1 LGRSIVVPT
10 RKETGIHVAWTT
22 ISYRSVLMIVVA
34 LLALLVLGMYLAF
47 PDATKKGID
56 SAGSFFQGLFAK
68 IGGSGKGNSNTGVT
82 PGQQQAHFTN
92 IDGAVKVKKAASN
105 SWVNA
110 DYSLPLE
117 KGDVVQTSSEGV
129 AKVVFADGTNYTVK
143 QDSLIVIE
151 ENSLNE
157 SQQTKVAVQV
167 TTGTVDLT
175 TATYKQG
182 SSSSVRVAGAEA
194 HFSPESSAEVR
205 NDPRADEQQILVK
218 KGSGEVQRGEE
229 VVTLGGYEKVSFK
242 SDSKQMTK
250 EKEIAPPTLMSPSNM
265 LPIFGGP
272 SQTVVFEWTP
282 VTNARNY
289 HLRVSR
295 NPFFSSV
302 VMEKRVAVTQIKASG
317 LAEGPY
323 YWVVQAVDAQ
333 GKESVES
340 EKNRFQIIA
349 KGAENA
355 GLALQIEPF
364 IQHGH
369 VMEIKGCTEPGAR
382 VLVNSEEVPLVG
394 PDGCFDY
401 FTSPLPNG
409 ENVITLT
416 AQNAK
421 GAVNTQTKKVVIQ

>member
-1 LGRSIVVPT
+1 MLILVG
-10 RKETGIHVAWTT
+10 
-22 ISYRSVLMIVVA
+22 
-34 LLALLVLGMYLAF
+34 LLALVCAGMYFMF
-47 PDATKKGID
+47 PDASRRGLE
-56 SAGSFFQGLFAK
+56 SAGGFLQGILGK
-68 IGGSGKGNSNTGVT
+68 LGGSGKMNTEKGLRT
-82 PGQQQAHFTN
+82 GQQQAHFTN
-92 IDGAVKVKKAASN
+92 IDGSVKVKKASSN

-175 TATYKQG
+175 TATYRQG

-205 NDPRADEQQILVK
+205 NDPRADEHQILVK
-218 KGSGEVQRGEE
+218 KGSGEVQRGDE

-242 SDSKQMTK
+242 VDDKQMSK
-250 EKEIAPPTLMSPSNM
+250 EKEIAPPTLMNPANM

-272 SQTVVFEWTP
+272 TQMAVFEWTP
-282 VTNARNY
+282 VSNAKTY

-302 VMEKRVAVTQIKASG
+302 VLEQHVAVTQVKVSG

-323 YWVVQAVDAQ
+323 YWVVQAADAN
-333 GKESVES
+333 GRESSES

-349 KGAENA
+349 KGAPDV
-355 GLALQIEPF
+355 GLALDLEPF
-364 IQHGH
+364 FQHGH
-369 VMEIKGCTEPGAR
+369 VIEIKGRTEPGAR
-382 VLVNSEEVPLVG
+382 VMVNGEEVPLVG
-394 PDGCFDY
+394 NDGRFDY

-409 ENVITLT
+409 ENVITIT

-421 GAVNTQTKKVVIQ
+421 GAVNTQTKKIVIQ

>member
-1 LGRSIVVPT
+1 MPGK
-10 RKETGIHVAWTT
+10 KESGIHVAWTT
-22 ISYRSVLMIVVA
+22 ITYRSVLMVVVG
-34 LLALLVLGMYLAF
+34 LLALAVLVMYLMF
-47 PDATKKGID
+47 PDATKRGVD
-56 SAGSFFQGLFAK
+56 TAGSLLQGLFDRL
-68 IGGSGKGNSNTGVT
+68 GSGGRPNIPPGAAI
-82 PGQQQAHFTN
+82 GQQQAHFTN
-92 IDGAVKVKKAASN
+92 IDGSVKVKKAASN

-167 TTGTVDLT
+167 TTGTVDLA
-175 TATYKQG
+175 TATFKQG

-194 HFSPESSAEVR
+194 RLSPQSSAEVR
-205 NDPRADEQQILVK
+205 NDPRADEHQILVT
-218 KGSGEVQRGEE
+218 KGTGEVRRGDE

-242 SDSKQMTK
+242 ADSTQMTK
-250 EKEIAPPTLMSPSNM
+250 EKEIAPPTLMNPANM

-272 SQTVVFEWTP
+272 SQTVQFEWTP
-282 VTNARNY
+282 VTNARTY
-289 HLRVSR
+289 HVRISR

-302 VMEKRVAVTQIKASG
+302 VMEKRTPVTQLKVSG
-317 LAEGPY
+317 LNEGPY

-333 GKESVES
+333 GKESSES

-349 KGAENA
+349 KGASDLSLRLE
-355 GLALQIEPF
+355 LEPF

-369 VMEIKGCTEPGAR
+369 VIEIKGCTEPGAR
-382 VLVNSEEVPLVG
+382 VLVNGEEVPLIG
-394 PDGCFDY
+394 SDGCFDH

-409 ENVITLT
+409 ESVIAIT

-421 GAVNTQTKKVVIQ
+421 GAVNTVTKKIVIQ

>member
-1 LGRSIVVPT
+1 MLVAAIV
-10 RKETGIHVAWTT
+10 A
-22 ISYRSVLMIVVA
+22 VA
-34 LLALLVLGMYLAF
+34 LLVMYFTF
-47 PDATKKGID
+47 PDVTKKGMD
-56 SAGSFFQGLFAK
+56 SAGNFLQGLFDR
-68 IGGSGKGNSNTGVT
+68 IGGGKGGAKPAVAS
-82 PGQQQAHFTN
+82 GQQQAHFTN
-92 IDGAVKVKKAASN
+92 IDGTVKVKKAASN
-105 SWVNA
+105 TWVNA

-194 HFSPESSAEVR
+194 RISPESAAEVR
-205 NDPRADEQQILVK
+205 NDPRADQSQILVT

-229 VVTLGGYEKVSFK
+229 TVTLGGYEKVSFK

-250 EKEIAPPTLMSPSNM
+250 EKEIAPPILMNPSNM

-272 SQTVVFEWTP
+272 SQSVQFEWTP
-282 VTNARNY
+282 VSNARNY
-289 HLRVSR
+289 HIRISR

-302 VMEKRVAVTQIKASG
+302 VLDKKTPVTQFKVAG
-317 LAEGPY
+317 LSEGAY
-323 YWVVQAVDAQ
+323 YWVVQAMDTQ
-333 GKESVES
+333 GKESAES

-349 KGAENA
+349 KGAPDL
-355 GLALQIEPF
+355 GLRLELEPF

-369 VMEIKGCTEPGAR
+369 VIEIRGCTEPEAR

-394 PDGCFDY
+394 ADGCFDY

-409 ENVITLT
+409 ENVITVT
-416 AQNAK
+416 AQNSR
-421 GAVNTQTKKVVIQ
+421 GAVSTQTRKIGI

>member
-1 LGRSIVVPT
+1 MPAK
-10 RKETGIHVAWTT
+10 KEPGIHVAWTT
-22 ISYRSVLMIVVA
+22 ITYRSVLMAILAVVA
-34 LLALLVLGMYLAF
+34 AASLVTYFLF
-47 PDATKKGID
+47 PDTAKRGMDT
-56 SAGSFFQGLFAK
+56 AGSFFHGLLER
-68 IGGSGKGNSNTGVT
+68 IGGSGRPGPTGVVA
-82 PGQQQAHFTN
+82 GQQQAHFTN
-92 IDGAVKVKKAASN
+92 IDGTVKVKKAASN

-110 DYSLPLE
+110 DYTLPLE

-157 SQQTKVAVQV
+157 SQQTRVAVQV
-167 TTGTVDLT
+167 TTGTVDLA

-194 HFSPESSAEVR
+194 RLSPESSAEVR
-205 NDPRADEQQILVK
+205 NDPRADEHEILVK
-218 KGSGEVQRGEE
+218 KGSGEVQRGDE
-229 VVTLGGYEKVSFK
+229 VVNLGGYEKVSFK
-242 SDSKQMTK
+242 ADSKQMTK
-250 EKEIAPPTLMSPSNM
+250 AKEIAPPTLISPANM

-272 SQTVVFEWTP
+272 SQTIQFEWTP
-282 VTNARNY
+282 VTNARAY
-289 HLRVSR
+289 HVRVSR

-302 VMEKRVAVTQIKASG
+302 VMEKRTPVTQLKVSG
-317 LAEGPY
+317 LSEGAY

-333 GKESVES
+333 SKESADS

-349 KGAENA
+349 RGAPDRGMRLE
-355 GLALQIEPF
+355 LEPF

-369 VMEIKGCTEPGAR
+369 VIEIRGCTETGAR
-382 VLVNSEEVPLVG
+382 VLINGEEVPLVG

-401 FTSPLPNG
+401 FTPPLPNG
-409 ENVITLT
+409 ESLITIT

-421 GAVNTQTKKVVIQ
+421 GAVNTQTKKIVIQ

>member
-1 LGRSIVVPT
+1 VPAK
-10 RKETGIHVAWTT
+10 KESGIHVAWTT
-22 ISYRSVLMIVVA
+22 ISYRSVLMLVVSI
-34 LLALLVLGMYLAF
+34 LAAVVLGMYLMF
-47 PDATKKGID
+47 PDATRRGID
-56 SAGSFFQGLFAK
+56 SAGSFFQGLFDQ
-68 IGGSGKGNSNTGVT
+68 IGGSGSANTQPGVAT
-82 PGQQQAHFTN
+82 GQQQAHFTN
-92 IDGAVKVKKAASN
+92 IDGTVKVKKAASN

-194 HFSPESSAEVR
+194 RLSPESSAEVR
-205 NDPRADEQQILVK
+205 NDPRADEHQILVT
-218 KGSGEVQRGEE
+218 KGTGEVRRGDE

-242 SDSKQMTK
+242 ADSPQMTK
-250 EKEIAPPTLMSPSNM
+250 EKEIAPPTLMNPANM

-272 SQTVVFEWTP
+272 SQTVQFEWTP
-282 VTNARNY
+282 VTNARTY

-302 VMEKRVAVTQIKASG
+302 VLDKKVVVPQLKVSG
-317 LAEGPY
+317 LSEGPY

-333 GKESVES
+333 GKESGES

-349 KGAENA
+349 KGATDA
-355 GLALQIEPF
+355 ALALEIEPF
-364 IQHGH
+364 FQHGH
-369 VMEIKGCTEPGAR
+369 VIEIKGRTEPGAR
-382 VLVNSEEVPLVG
+382 VMVNGEEVPLVG
-394 PDGCFDY
+394 ADGRFDY
-401 FTSPLPNG
+401 FTSPFPNG
-409 ENVITLT
+409 ENVITIT

-421 GAVNTQTKKVVIQ
+421 GAVNTQTKKIVIQ

>member
-1 LGRSIVVPT
+1 MPAK
-10 RKETGIHVAWTT
+10 KEPGIHVAWTT
-22 ISYRSVLMIVVA
+22 ISYRSVLMLVVTI
-34 LLALLVLGMYLAF
+34 LAAVVLGMYLMF
-47 PDATKKGID
+47 PDASKRGME
-56 SAGSFFQGLFAK
+56 SAGSLLQGLFDK
-68 IGGSGKGNSNTGVT
+68 IGGSGKPRPQPGTVA
-82 PGQQQAHFTN
+82 GQQQAHFTN
-92 IDGAVKVKKAASN
+92 IDGTVKVKKAASN

-194 HFSPESSAEVR
+194 RLSPESSAEVR
-205 NDPRADEQQILVK
+205 NDPRADEHQILVT
-218 KGSGEVQRGEE
+218 KGSGEVRRGDE
-229 VVTLGGYEKVSFK
+229 VVNLGGYEKVSFK
-242 SDSKQMTK
+242 ADSPQMIR
-250 EKEIAPPTLMSPSNM
+250 EKEIAPPTLMNPANM

-272 SQTVVFEWTP
+272 SQTIPFEWTP
-282 VTNARNY
+282 VSNARTY
-289 HLRVSR
+289 HVRVSR

-302 VMEKRVAVTQIKASG
+302 VLEKKVVVAQLKVSG
-317 LAEGPY
+317 LSEGAY

-333 GKESVES
+333 GKESAES

-349 KGAENA
+349 KGTSDAA
-355 GLALQIEPF
+355 LALEIEPF
-364 IQHGH
+364 FQHGH
-369 VMEIKGCTEPGAR
+369 VIEIKGRTEPGAR
-382 VLVNSEEVPLVG
+382 VMVNGEEVPLVG
-394 PDGCFDY
+394 NDGSFDY
-401 FTSPLPNG
+401 FTSPFPNG
-409 ENVITLT
+409 ENVITIT
-416 AQNAK
+416 AQNAR
-421 GAVNTQTKKVVIQ
+421 GAVNTQTKKIVIQ

>member
-1 LGRSIVVPT
+1 MVVV
-10 RKETGIHVAWTT
+10 G
-22 ISYRSVLMIVVA
+22 
-34 LLALLVLGMYLAF
+34 LLAALVLGMYLMF
-47 PDATKKGID
+47 PDAARKGMD
-56 SAGSFFQGLFAK
+56 SAGNFLVGLFDK
-68 IGGSGKGNSNTGVT
+68 IGGTGKADNKPGVQS
-82 PGQQQAHFTN
+82 GQQQAHFTN
-92 IDGAVKVKKAASN
+92 IDGTVKVKKAASN

-129 AKVVFADGTNYTVK
+129 AKVVFADGTNYTVR

-194 HFSPESSAEVR
+194 RFSPDSSAEVH
-205 NDPRADEQQILVK
+205 NDPRTDDHQILVK
-218 KGSGEVQRGEE
+218 KGTGEVQRGDE
-229 VVTLGGYEKVSFK
+229 VVVLGGYEKVSFQA
-242 SDSKQMTK
+242 DSKQMAK
-250 EKEIAPPTLMSPSNM
+250 EKVIAPPTLMNPANM

-282 VTNARNY
+282 VTNATTY
-289 HLRVSR
+289 HVRVSR

-302 VMEKRVAVTQIKASG
+302 VLEKKIAATQLKVSG
-317 LAEGPY
+317 LAEGAY
-323 YWVVQAVDAQ
+323 YWVVQAADAK
-333 GKESVES
+333 GKESAES

-349 KGAENA
+349 KGAPDV
-355 GLALQIEPF
+355 GLALELEPF
-364 IQHGH
+364 FQHGH
-369 VMEIKGCTEPGAR
+369 VIEIKGRTEPGAR
-382 VLVNSEEVPLVG
+382 VMVNGEEVPLVSN
-394 PDGCFDY
+394 DGTFDY

-409 ENVITLT
+409 ENVITIT

-421 GAVNTQTKKVVIQ
+421 GAVNTQTKKIVIQ

>member
-1 LGRSIVVPT
+1 MPAK
-10 RKETGIHVAWTT
+10 KESGIHVAWTT
-22 ISYRSVLMIVVA
+22 ISYRSVLMVVVA
-34 LLALLVLGMYLAF
+34 ILAAVVLGMYLMF
-47 PDATKKGID
+47 PDATKRGID
-56 SAGSFFQGLFAK
+56 SAGSFFQGLLEK
-68 IGGSGKGNSNTGVT
+68 IGSSGKASTKPGVAT
-82 PGQQQAHFTN
+82 GQQQAHFTN
-92 IDGAVKVKKAASN
+92 IDGTVKVKKAASN
-105 SWVNA
+105 SYVAA
-110 DYSLPLE
+110 DYSMPLE

-194 HFSPESSAEVR
+194 RLSPESAAEVR
-205 NDPRADEQQILVK
+205 NDPRADEHQILVT
-218 KGSGEVQRGEE
+218 KGSGEVQRGDE
-229 VVTLGGYEKVSFK
+229 VVPLGGYEKVSFK
-242 SDSKQMTK
+242 SDSKQMIK
-250 EKEIAPPTLMSPSNM
+250 EKEIAPPTLVNPANM
-265 LPIFGGP
+265 LPIFGGS
-272 SQTVVFEWTP
+272 SQTVQFEWTP
-282 VTNARNY
+282 VTNARTY
-289 HLRVSR
+289 HVRISR

-302 VMEKRVAVTQIKASG
+302 VMEKRMVVTELKVSG
-317 LAEGPY
+317 LSEGAY

-333 GKESVES
+333 GKESAES

-349 KGAENA
+349 KGAPDL
-355 GLALQIEPF
+355 GLRLELEPF

-369 VMEIKGCTEPGAR
+369 VIEIKGCTEPGAR
-382 VLVNSEEVPLVG
+382 TLVNSEEVPLVG

-409 ENVITLT
+409 ESIITIT

-421 GAVNTQTKKVVIQ
+421 GAVSTQTKKIAI

>member
-1 LGRSIVVPT
+1 MVT
-10 RKETGIHVAWTT
+10 RKESGIHVAWTA
-22 ISYRSVLMIVVA
+22 ISYRSVLIITLS
-34 LLALLVLGMYLAF
+34 LLAVAALGTYFIF
-47 PDATKKGID
+47 PDATKKGMN
-56 SAGSFFQGLFAK
+56 SAGSFFQGLFDK
-68 IGGSGKGNSNTGVT
+68 IGRSGKRNAEKGLT
-82 PGQQQAHFTN
+82 PGQQEAHFTN
-92 IDGAVKVKKAASN
+92 IDGTVKVKKSASN
-105 SWVNA
+105 SWVDA

-194 HFSPESSAEVR
+194 HFSPDSSAEVR
-205 NDPRADEQQILVK
+205 NDPRADEHQILVT
-218 KGSGEVQRGEE
+218 KGSGEVQRGDET
-229 VVTLGGYEKVSFK
+229 VTLGGYEKVSFK
-242 SDSKQMTK
+242 ADAKQMTK
-250 EKEIAPPTLMSPSNM
+250 EKEIAPPTLVNPANM

-272 SQTVVFEWTP
+272 SQMVVFEWTP
-282 VTNARNY
+282 VANAKTY
-289 HLRVSR
+289 HLRISR

-302 VMEKRVAVTQIKASG
+302 VLEKKVPVTQMKVSG
-317 LAEGPY
+317 LAEGAY
-323 YWVVQAVDAQ
+323 YWVVQAADAQ
-333 GKESVES
+333 GKESAES
-340 EKNRFQIIA
+340 ERNRFQIIA

-355 GLALQIEPF
+355 GLALDLEPF
-364 IQHGH
+364 FQHGH
-369 VMEIKGCTEPGAR
+369 VIEIKGRTEPGAR
-382 VLVNSEEVPLVG
+382 VMVNGEEVPLVSN
-394 PDGCFDY
+394 DGRFDY

-409 ENVITLT
+409 ENVITIT

-421 GAVNTQTKKVVIQ
+421 GAVNTQTKKIVIQ

>member
-1 LGRSIVVPT
+1 M
-10 RKETGIHVAWTT
+10 
-22 ISYRSVLMIVVA
+22 MIVVG
-34 LLALLVLGMYLAF
+34 LLALVCAGMYFMF
-47 PDATKKGID
+47 PEASRKGVD
-56 SAGSFFQGLFAK
+56 SAGSFLQGLLNK
-68 IGGSGKGNSNTGVT
+68 LGGSSQASNQPGVRT
-82 PGQQQAHFTN
+82 GQQQAHFTN
-92 IDGAVKVKKAASN
+92 IDGSVKVKKASSN

-194 HFSPESSAEVR
+194 RFSPDSTAEVR
-205 NDPRADEQQILVK
+205 NDPRGDEHAILVK
-218 KGSGEVQRGEE
+218 KGSGEVQRGDE
-229 VVTLGGYEKVSFK
+229 VLTLGGYEKVSFK
-242 SDSKQMTK
+242 VDDKQMTK
-250 EKEIAPPTLMSPSNM
+250 EKEIAPPTLMNPANM

-272 SQTVVFEWTP
+272 SQMVVFEWTP
-282 VTNARNY
+282 VSNAKTY

-302 VMEKRVAVTQIKASG
+302 VLEKKVPITQVKVSG

-323 YWVVQAVDAQ
+323 YWVVQAADAK
-333 GKESVES
+333 GKESSES

-349 KGAENA
+349 KGAPDV
-355 GLALQIEPF
+355 GLALDLEPF
-364 IQHGH
+364 FQHGH
-369 VMEIKGCTEPGAR
+369 VIEIKGRTEPGAR
-382 VLVNSEEVPLVG
+382 VMVNGEEVPLVG
-394 PDGCFDY
+394 NDGRFDY

-409 ENVITLT
+409 ENVITIT

-421 GAVNTQTKKVVIQ
+421 GAVNTQTKKIVIQ

>member
-1 LGRSIVVPT
+1 MPT
-10 RKETGIHVAWTT
+10 RKESGIHIAWTT
-22 ISYRSVLMIVVA
+22 VSYRSVMMVVVA
-34 LLALLVLGMYLAF
+34 LLALVVLGMYLMF
-47 PDATKKGID
+47 PGATKKGMD
-56 SAGSFFQGLFAK
+56 SAGSFFQGLFEK
-68 IGGSGKGNSNTGVT
+68 IGRSGKASTKAGVT

-92 IDGAVKVKKAASN
+92 IDGTVKVKKAASN

-129 AKVVFADGTNYTVK
+129 AKVVFTDGTNYTVK

-194 HFSPESSAEVR
+194 RFSPESSAEVR
-205 NDPRADEQQILVK
+205 NDPRADEHQILVT
-218 KGSGEVQRGEE
+218 KGSSEVQRGDE

-242 SDSKQMTK
+242 ADSKQMTK
-250 EKEIAPPTLMSPSNM
+250 EKEIAPPSLVNPANM

-282 VTNARNY
+282 VTNARTY

-302 VMEKRVAVTQIKASG
+302 VLEKRLAVTQLKVSG
-317 LAEGPY
+317 LSEGPY
-323 YWVVQAVDAQ
+323 YWVVQAADAQ
-333 GKESVES
+333 GKESAES

-355 GLALQIEPF
+355 GMALQIEPF

-382 VLVNSEEVPLVG
+382 VMVNSEEVPLVG

>member
-1 LGRSIVVPT
+1 MAAKKDP
-10 RKETGIHVAWTT
+10 GIHVAWTT
-22 ISYRSVLMIVVA
+22 ISYRSVMMVVVA
-34 LLALLVLGMYLAF
+34 ILALVVLVMYLMF
-47 PDATKKGID
+47 PDATKKGLD
-56 SAGSFFQGLFAK
+56 SAGNFFQGLFEK
-68 IGGSGKGNSNTGVT
+68 MGSGGKASPPPGVAT
-82 PGQQQAHFTN
+82 GQQQAHFTN
-92 IDGAVKVKKAASN
+92 IDGTVKVKKAASN
-105 SWVNA
+105 SWVDAN
-110 DYSLPLE
+110 YSLPLE

-194 HFSPESSAEVR
+194 RLSPESSAEVR
-205 NDPRADEQQILVK
+205 NDPRADEHQILVT

-229 VVTLGGYEKVSFK
+229 VVALGGYEKVSFK
-242 SDSKQMTK
+242 AESKQMTK
-250 EKEIAPPTLMSPSNM
+250 EKEIAPPTLMNPANM
-265 LPIFGGP
+265 LPIFGSS
-272 SQTVVFEWTP
+272 SQTVQFEWTP
-282 VTNARNY
+282 VTNARTY
-289 HLRVSR
+289 HVRLSR

-302 VMEKRVAVTQIKASG
+302 VMEKKVVVTQLKVSG
-317 LAEGPY
+317 LSEGAY

-333 GKESVES
+333 GKESTES

-349 KGAENA
+349 KGAPNL
-355 GLALQIEPF
+355 GLRLELEPF

-369 VMEIKGCTEPGAR
+369 VIEIKGCTEPGAR

-394 PDGCFDY
+394 ADGCFDY

-409 ENVITLT
+409 ENVITIT
-416 AQNAK
+416 AQNAR
-421 GAVNTQTKKVVIQ
+421 GAVNTQTKKIVIQ